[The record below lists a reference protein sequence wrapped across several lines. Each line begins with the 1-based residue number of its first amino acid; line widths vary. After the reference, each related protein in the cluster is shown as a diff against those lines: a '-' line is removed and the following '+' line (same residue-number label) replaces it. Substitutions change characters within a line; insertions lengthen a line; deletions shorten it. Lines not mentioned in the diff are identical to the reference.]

1 MTSHIFCLS
10 FYFLLLLQTRL
21 SKETTTPKKRVE
33 CLGRTGTMFYV
44 QRSRY
49 STQPTA
55 WMFNSSD
62 PWGNTFIQANTVGL
76 ASYHFISPTGEGENG
91 AYISYEHERCSSWPS
106 LDDGSPV
113 PQRVPFVNH
122 SYDARTRT
130 FRGTI
135 PWLEVYGTTWQ
146 GDTEWIYE
154 IIFDTSF
161 VCILRGSVTMANEIT
176 DYGETLNYCNAA
188 IVEMIKSEVNR
199 RNPPNQNGNIAG
211 NETLELSNNGN
222 EENVHWVQNVREII
236 SQLKTRLRD
245 EGAGIRTLNLVS
257 SASNGAIHPDL
268 NLIDYNVGPV
278 VSAGRSGNFNDM

>member
-1 MTSHIFCLS
+1 MS
-10 FYFLLLLQTRL
+10 FYLLLCLQTRL
-21 SKETTTPKKRVE
+21 SKETLTPKKRVE
-33 CLGRTGTMFYV
+33 CLGRTGTTFYV
-44 QRSRY
+44 QQSRH

-55 WMFNSSD
+55 LIFNSSD
-62 PWGNTFIQANTVGL
+62 PWGNMFIQANIVGL

-122 SYDARTRT
+122 SYDTQTRT

-146 GDTEWIYE
+146 GNSEWIYE
-154 IIFDTSF
+154 IVFDSSF
-161 VCILRGSVTMANEIT
+161 VCILRGSVTMANETT

-188 IVEMIKSEVNR
+188 IVEMIKAEVNR
-199 RNPPNQNGNIAG
+199 RNPPNQ
-211 NETLELSNNGN
+211 NGN
-222 EENVHWVQNVREII
+222 EENVHWVQNVREVI

-245 EGAGIRTLNLVS
+245 EGSSIWTLNLVS
-257 SASNGAIHPDL
+257 SASSGAIHPDL
-268 NLIDYNVGPV
+268 NPIDYNVGPV
-278 VSAGRSGNFNDM
+278 ASAGRNGNFNVM